1 MKKGSILLAMVAAL
15 AVAIIASV
23 SIGARDIPLSAV
35 LSALSGNSDT
45 ADAAAAYV
53 RIPRTALGVIVGS
66 SLAVAGLTMQ
76 GVTRNPLADPG
87 IFGVL
92 SGASLAAVIG
102 IAFFGF
108 LPGSAHLMVFAII
121 GATVSALAVYAI
133 GSLGRGGAT
142 PLKLALAGAATSA
155 AMSSL
160 VAGIVLPRSDVM
172 DSYRF
177 WQIGSIGGAQWD
189 VIAKATPGVVIG
201 LVICF
206 SGAAKLN
213 AMALGDDVAH
223 SLGVGV
229 RFARAWVSAGAVI
242 LCGLAT
248 ALAGPISFVG
258 LIVPHVMRQWVST
271 DHRWLF
277 PLSALA
283 GATLVLLSDTLGRVL
298 VRPNDLDVGVIM
310 PLLGA
315 PLFIWII
322 RSRKLREL
330 A

>member
-1 MKKGSILLAMVAAL
+1 MKKGSILLAMVAIL
-15 AVAIIASV
+15 VVAIMASV
-23 SIGARDIPLSAV
+23 AIGARDIPLSAV
-35 LSALSGNSDT
+35 LAALSGHTDT
-45 ADAAAAYV
+45 ADAAAAYT
-53 RIPRTALGVIVGS
+53 RIPRTALGVIVGG
-66 SLAVAGLTMQ
+66 SLAVAGTTMQ

-92 SGASLAAVIG
+92 SGASLGAVIG

-108 LPGSAHLMVFAII
+108 YPSSGAIMVLAII
-121 GATVSALAVYAI
+121 GAMLSALFVYAI

-189 VIAKATPGVVIG
+189 VIGKAAPGVVVG
-201 LVICF
+201 LLICF
-206 SGAAKLN
+206 SGAGMLN
-213 AMALGDDVAH
+213 AMALGDDVAY
-223 SLGVGV
+223 SLGINVKY
-229 RFARAWVSAGAVI
+229 ARAWVSAGAVI

-258 LIVPHVMRQWVST
+258 LIVPHLMRQWAST
-271 DHRWLF
+271 DHRWLL

-283 GATLVLLSDTLGRVL
+283 GASLVLLSDTLGRVL

-315 PLFIWII
+315 PLFIWIV